1 MLLEAAVA
9 VEKLDQA
16 IAFAQKGLD
25 ERDPLFVLLARLW
38 PGYNPLRADAR
49 FLKMSVNSNFPIGT
63 SNA

>member
-38 PGYNPLRADAR
+38 PGYNPLRADVR
-49 FLKMSVNSNFPIGT
+49 FLKIVSQLELPDWNV
-63 SNA
+63 